1 MTPFDS
7 GRRSPGEWKVSLAEA
22 RGVCGQDVQMADFGM
37 DRAGRGRVVV
47 AAEQVARAALA
58 GDASGHDWAHVDRV
72 RRLAVAIAREEG
84 ADQFVVEVTALLHD
98 VADYKLSGSDDAGPE
113 AARAFCAAQGLTA
126 EVGERIASVIARMSF
141 KGALVPDAEL
151 DLEGRCVRDADRLD
165 AIGAIGV
172 ARTFAYGGHKGRP
185 MWDPDRSPTLHATA
199 AEYRAGGGSTI
210 DHFHEK
216 LLLLSDRMSTEAG
229 LRRAARR
236 HDTMARFLADF
247 YAEWHE
253 HAPDPAAGP
262 GQHR

>member
-1 MTPFDS
+1 
-7 GRRSPGEWKVSLAEA
+7 
-22 RGVCGQDVQMADFGM
+22 MANVGTDTA
-37 DRAGRGRVVV
+37 DRDQVVA
-47 AAEQVARAALA
+47 AAEQVARAALE

-72 RRLAVAIAREEG
+72 RRLAVAIAREES

-98 VADYKLSGSDDAGPE
+98 VADYKLSGSEDAGPQ
-113 AARAFCAAQGLTA
+113 AAREFCAANGLSA
-126 EVGERIASVIARMSF
+126 EVGERIASIIARMSF
-141 KGALVPDAEL
+141 KGAGVPDAEL
-151 DLEGRCVRDADRLD
+151 NLEGRCVRDADRLD

-185 MWDPDRSPTLHATA
+185 MWDPERSPMLHATA
-199 AEYRAGGGSTI
+199 EEYRAGGGSTI

-229 LRRAARR
+229 RRRAARR

-247 YAEWHE
+247 YAEWQE
-253 HAPDPAAGP
+253 VGTPDSAPGS